1 MGEKADYM
9 KNLLRPNSSVAE
21 YLLSDMDGL
30 RIRFP
35 QQALI
40 EKISKTRNCEE
51 DLEDE
56 NLELSSFNLSLG
68 ELGTARLVTSIG
80 QEENIRVVLEFE
92 KNSYQG
98 HPLKMVV
105 SMLVLDGEGQL
116 LQKVQLFF
124 FTWND
129 KLFTGSRP
137 DESSCYSWTEWGNS
151 VSSQHL

>member
-1 MGEKADYM
+1 MGEKADYV
-9 KNLLRPNSSVAE
+9 KNILRPNSSVAE

-40 EKISKTRNCEE
+40 EKLSKTRNPDE
-51 DLEDE
+51 DLDDE

-80 QEENIRVVLEFE
+80 QEENIRVVLEFD

-105 SMLVLDGEGQL
+105 SMLVLDGEGHL
-116 LQKVQLFF
+116 LMKV
-124 FTWND
+124 
-129 KLFTGSRP
+129 
-137 DESSCYSWTEWGNS
+137 
-151 VSSQHL
+151 

>member
-1 MGEKADYM
+1 MSI
-9 KNLLRPNSSVAE
+9 RSHSSVAE
-21 YLLSDMDGL
+21 YLLSDMEGL

-40 EKISKTRNCEE
+40 EKLSKTRNS
-51 DLEDE
+51 EDE

-105 SMLVLDGEGQL
+105 SMLVLDGEGHL
-116 LQKVQLFF
+116 LMKV
-124 FTWND
+124 
-129 KLFTGSRP
+129 
-137 DESSCYSWTEWGNS
+137 
-151 VSSQHL
+151 

>member
-1 MGEKADYM
+1 M
-9 KNLLRPNSSVAE
+9 KMSIRSHNSVAE
-21 YLLSDMDGL
+21 YLLGDMDGL

-40 EKISKTRNCEE
+40 EKLPKTRNSEE

-56 NLELSSFNLSLG
+56 NLQLSSFNLSLG

-105 SMLVLDGEGQL
+105 SMLVLDGEGLL
-116 LQKVQLFF
+116 LQKV
-124 FTWND
+124 
-129 KLFTGSRP
+129 
-137 DESSCYSWTEWGNS
+137 
-151 VSSQHL
+151 

>member
-1 MGEKADYM
+1 M

-40 EKISKTRNCEE
+40 EKLSKTRNSEE

-129 KLFTGSRP
+129 KLSTGSRP
-137 DESSCYSWTEWGNS
+137 DESSCYC
-151 VSSQHL
+151 